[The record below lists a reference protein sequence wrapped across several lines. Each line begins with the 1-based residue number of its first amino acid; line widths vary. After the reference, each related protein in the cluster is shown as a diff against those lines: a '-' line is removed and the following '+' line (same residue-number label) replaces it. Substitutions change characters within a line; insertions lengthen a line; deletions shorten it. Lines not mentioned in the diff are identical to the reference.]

1 LAKEIAAELRAME
14 NSSTTSSG
22 LNGGRRT
29 LDKQTFA
36 LEAIQKFARLANTS
50 AKGKLALIEITAT
63 ETLYELTPEIES
75 IKANAMNAD
84 NKYQPGDWVGGY
96 LSPARSG

>member
-1 LAKEIAAELRAME
+1 VALRQSRNTYGAAHARLGGQAWSQLPR
-14 NSSTTSSG
+14 TSSPG
-22 LNGGRRT
+22 NVNA
-29 LDKQTFA
+29 QTRKSFA
-36 LEAIQKFARLANTS
+36 CSSSPADEVDEYIRE
-50 AKGKLALIEITAT
+50 GKLALIEITAS

-96 LSPARSG
+96 